1 MKNKYVAAIDV
12 GTTKIVTL
20 LGKRNENNKLE
31 LIGFSRLDSK
41 GIRRGEVL
49 NPEQAAVVVSN
60 SVADLQK
67 RTGLKISDVFVGV
80 VGQHIRIIKSRTNI
94 IRDHNEDDITAEE
107 VDRLKKDAAKIALK
121 QGEEILH
128 VLPQGYFVD
137 GEVADIVSDPVGMI
151 GKKLDGNFSMVVG
164 NVDSLKR
171 IRKCIQKAGLNI
183 KEIILEPLASSES
196 VLYDVEKETGVALVD
211 IGGGTSDVAIFY
223 DNVLRHSAV
232 IPCGGNIVTSD
243 IKTAC
248 GLSEQVAEDV
258 KVQFGMALSDK
269 ADENKVVVI
278 PPSVPGHQPKEISFS
293 TLANIIQ
300 ARMEEIID
308 AVKFHIENSGFSD
321 KLGSGI
327 VITGGGAM
335 LKHLVQLFQFSTGKP
350 IRIGYPGAH
359 LAGDSESINEPNYAT
374 GVGLLMKGLEYMDEH
389 GWDTPTVTQ
398 NVEIDEKMT
407 EEPVPIGEKAEKGKK
422 IRERKEIKIKT
433 PREIPNLFE
442 MVKRYFDDDEA
453 VKNKMNTKDEN
464 EDEDEAIK
472 KKMNTTIEVK

>member
-1 MKNKYVAAIDV
+1 MKDKYVAAIDV

-31 LIGFSRLDSK
+31 VISFSRLDSK

-67 RTGLKISDVFVGV
+67 RSGLKISDVFVGV
-80 VGQHIRIIKSRTNI
+80 VGQHIRMLKSRTNI
-94 IRDHNEDDITAEE
+94 IRDHNEDGITAEE
-107 VDRLKKDAAKIALK
+107 VNRLKNDAAKIALK

-137 GEVADIVSDPVGMI
+137 GEIADIVSDPIGMI

-171 IRKCIQKAGLNI
+171 IRKCVQKAGLNI
-183 KEIILEPLASSES
+183 KEIVLEPLASSEA

-223 DNVLRHSAV
+223 DNVLRHTAV

-278 PPSVPGHQPKEISFS
+278 PPSVPGHSPKEISFL

-300 ARMEEIID
+300 ARMDEIID
-308 AVKFHIENSGFSD
+308 AVMFHIENSNFGD

-335 LKHLVQLFQFSTGKP
+335 LKHLVQLFQFRTGKP

-359 LAGDSESINEPNYAT
+359 LAGDSESVNEPNYAT
-374 GVGLLMKGLEYMDEH
+374 GVGLLIKGLEYMDEH
-389 GWDTPTVTQ
+389 GWDTPTVTE
-398 NVEIDEKMT
+398 NVEIGIDNTT
-407 EEPVPIGEKAEKGKK
+407 EEAAAAKKANEKKANEQ
-422 IRERKEIKIKT
+422 KIK
-433 PREIPNLFE
+433 PSRKIPNLWDSVTKFFE
-442 MVKRYFDDDEA
+442 EDEA
-453 VKNKMNTKDEN
+453 VESKMDTKI
-464 EDEDEAIK
+464 EAK
-472 KKMNTTIEVK
+472 

>member
-1 MKNKYVAAIDV
+1 MKDKYVAAIDV

-31 LIGFSRLDSK
+31 IIGFSRLDSM

-60 SVADLQK
+60 SVDDLQK
-67 RTGLKISDVFVGV
+67 RTGLNISDVFVGV
-80 VGQHIRIIKSRTNI
+80 VGQHIRILKSRTNI
-94 IRDHNEDDITAEE
+94 IRDHNEDDITAAE
-107 VDRLKKDAAKIALK
+107 VDRLKKDAAKISLK

-137 GEVADIVSDPVGMI
+137 GEVAEIVSDPVGMI
-151 GKKLDGNFSMVVG
+151 GKKLDGNFNVVVG

-171 IRKCIQKAGLNI
+171 IRKCIQKAGLTI
-183 KEIILEPLASSES
+183 KEIVLEPLASSEA
-196 VLYDVEKETGVALVD
+196 VLYNVEKETGVALVD

-223 DNVLRHSAV
+223 DNILRHSAV

-269 ADENKVVVI
+269 ADENKVIVI

-300 ARMEEIID
+300 ARMDEIID
-308 AVKFHIENSGFSD
+308 AVMFHIENSGFSD

-335 LKHLVQLFQFSTGKP
+335 LKHLVQLFQFRTGKNA
-350 IRIGYPGAH
+350 RIGYPDAH
-359 LAGDSESINEPNYAT
+359 LAGESESIKEPNYAT

-389 GWDTPTVTQ
+389 GWDIPIVTEK
-398 NVEIDEKMT
+398 VEIDEKPT
-407 EEPVPIGEKAEKGKK
+407 VPAPPEEKTGKK
-422 IRERKEIKIKT
+422 PKEPKT
-433 PREIPNLFE
+433 SWKKPDIWSILGGF
-442 MVKRYFDDDEA
+442 FDDEA
-453 VKNKMNTKDEN
+453 VENKMDNK
-464 EDEDEAIK
+464 
-472 KKMNTTIEVK
+472 IEVKLK